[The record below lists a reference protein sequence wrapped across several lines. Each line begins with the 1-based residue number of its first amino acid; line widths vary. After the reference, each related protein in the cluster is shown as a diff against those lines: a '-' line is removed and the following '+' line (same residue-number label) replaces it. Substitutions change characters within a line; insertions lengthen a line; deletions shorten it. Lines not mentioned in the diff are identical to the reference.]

1 MVLDIQ
7 IVSAARG
14 MGAEA
19 RALPVMGTG
28 ARADPEDA
36 GSGVSGGKARI
47 GLSCAAHQV
56 CS

>member
-1 MVLDIQ
+1 MVLGIQ

-28 ARADPEDA
+28 ARADPEAA

>member
-7 IVSAARG
+7 VFSAARG
-14 MGAEA
+14 MGMA
-19 RALPVMGTG
+19 RALPVVRRD
-28 ARADPEDA
+28 ARADPEGA